1 MDTVTIIST
10 RLKHFDW
17 LRKLTVIM
25 FTQFMQIKVDTG
37 KETFKAKLSISDLY
51 YSLETESG
59 EIKVAPL
66 DQGIIFIHNVP
77 G

>member
-1 MDTVTIIST
+1 
-10 RLKHFDW
+10 
-17 LRKLTVIM
+17 M